1 MWLSTVFRG
10 HLWTIAECN
19 QLKKEKLLN
28 VYERQESSMNRFLV
42 EAGGIEPPSEK
53 DSREESTG
61 LGWVSYLAS
70 GLAPNQGVL
79 RPVHRKVSRVARQ
92 TQRHASPIVLHLAS
106 LSGVSRF
113 GVPLN

>member
-1 MWLSTVFRG
+1 MAVVLVSPLFVFDDNGIFLTPKDTKRPEPPRLRDSG
-10 HLWTIAECN
+10 LHWTTLGNKFFEWW
-19 QLKKEKLLN
+19 
-28 VYERQESSMNRFLV
+28 

-53 DSREESTG
+53 DSREASTG

-70 GLAPNQGVL
+70 GLAPNQGVR

-106 LSGVSRF
+106 LSA
-113 GVPLN
+113 

>member
-1 MWLSTVFRG
+1 MFTDFQGHQKGHKSFVLLGFTAFFGLTWTVKKVYNG
-10 HLWTIAECN
+10 GGGGN
-19 QLKKEKLLN
+19 Q
-28 VYERQESSMNRFLV
+28 
-42 EAGGIEPPSEK
+42 PPSEK
-53 DSREESTG
+53 DSREASTG

>member
-1 MWLSTVFRG
+1 VRDDF
-10 HLWTIAECN
+10 
-19 QLKKEKLLN
+19 LKKSRR
-28 VYERQESSMNRFLV
+28 ERYAVRDDVV

-53 DSREESTG
+53 DSREASTG

-70 GLAPNQGVL
+70 GLAPNQGVR

>member
-1 MWLSTVFRG
+1 M
-10 HLWTIAECN
+10 
-19 QLKKEKLLN
+19 
-28 VYERQESSMNRFLV
+28 V

-53 DSREESTG
+53 DSREASTG

-70 GLAPNQGVL
+70 GLAPNQGVR

-113 GVPLN
+113 GVPLNYYGAAFNEASGASAFHFGFNIPVETNAPPKG